1 MRDDRRGRRN
11 RPRCRPG
18 RPRHPT
24 RRSRRARPHPDA
36 PGGDPSGPS
45 RPAPAP
51 QRPQRPLASHPGD
64 ALGRLRNSP
73 SDEEDPPEQTV
84 TTTFM
89 PHAFKTTPEQPF
101 GSACVMRAQRD
112 GIRLRSILAIPPRTM
127 RSEVTSPNR
136 LPRGRGRR
144 SRFSSLRGR
153 GNDSPGWVGSPLD
166 AGADVKQRPDDSPES
181 RGSDG
186 EAGLRRRGG
195 PHTGRHRST
204 PPGRASDG
212 RRAGAGPRSR
222 LPVRGRRDLHDRGG
236 HGRERRGPAPRP
248 SAAAPGPSRHGGS
261 AGIRTQGGYE
271 PHRLSRSA
279 PSAARTRYL
288 RR

>member
-73 SDEEDPPEQTV
+73 SDEEDQPEQTV

-136 LPRGRGRR
+136 LPRGGGVAGRGFRHFVGAGTTPRGGWGRR
-144 SRFSSLRGR
+144 LTPARTSSSARTT
-153 GNDSPGWVGSPLD
+153 PP
-166 AGADVKQRPDDSPES
+166 S
-181 RGSDG
+181 RGAQTERRASDG
-186 EAGLRRRGG
+186 EAGLTPGDTARLPRDGPQAEGRGPRRADDDPSGRPGRRGSSG
-195 PHTGRHRST
+195 QACLG
-204 PPGRASDG
+204 
-212 RRAGAGPRSR
+212 
-222 LPVRGRRDLHDRGG
+222 
-236 HGRERRGPAPRP
+236 
-248 SAAAPGPSRHGGS
+248 
-261 AGIRTQGGYE
+261 
-271 PHRLSRSA
+271 
-279 PSAARTRYL
+279 
-288 RR
+288 